1 VYDGGDTFTD
11 LSEPFIDS
19 NDNGAR
25 DTGELFFDWPAGVTG
40 NTIGTWDGPTG
51 NSVWDARIPI
61 FRQVNLVLTGPPNF
75 GPNTTRIVDSTLG
88 TGNISIPAASGT
100 ADFYV
105 YVSDINMN
113 ALIAGTKV
121 SMSSSNSK
129 ATVTLVG
136 GSDTLAD
143 GLSFGPAILTYRVT
157 NTNTTGIPETTTL
170 SALIDWPGPC
180 GAASTKYTILYP
192 GTVTLQ

>member
-1 VYDGGDTFTD
+1 
-11 LSEPFIDS
+11 
-19 NDNGAR
+19 
-25 DTGELFFDWPAGVTG
+25 
-40 NTIGTWDGPTG
+40 
-51 NSVWDARIPI
+51 
-61 FRQVNLVLTGPPNF
+61 VNLVLTGPPNF

-121 SMSSSNSK
+121 SMTSSNTK
-129 ATVTLVG
+129 GTIALVG
-136 GSDTLAD
+136 GSETLAD
-143 GLSFGPAILTYRVT
+143 GLSSGPAILTYRVT
-157 NTNTTGIPETTTL
+157 NTNTTGIAETTTL

-180 GAASTKYTILYP
+180 GASSTKYTILYP